1 VRNELFWRSGYAQVD
16 AKNQARAAIVARWEA
31 GRRAAILAW
40 ARASSDEKIR
50 AAALTWGGPE
60 RPKTTPVARASN
72 VPPELGA
79 KKEAL
84 QRALFYRRVLGAWAF
99 LIAVDERGALE
110 RLAAWRALETSP
122 LPSS

>member
-1 VRNELFWRSGYAQVD
+1 M
-16 AKNQARAAIVARWEA
+16 
-31 GRRAAILAW
+31 
-40 ARASSDEKIR
+40 
-50 AAALTWGGPE
+50 
-60 RPKTTPVARASN
+60 RPKTAPAARASN
-72 VPPELGA
+72 VAPELGE